1 MKLSV
6 IVIVY
11 DMPRQAMNTL
21 YSLSA
26 QYQYNVCEA
35 DYEVIVVEN
44 HSAHTLNPDDVL
56 QLGNNFR
63 YFLRDEPGVSPV
75 PAVNFGCDQAQGEYL
90 GLIIDGA
97 RMVTPRVIQ
106 YALLAFSMNPQSLVM
121 VPGYH
126 LGEQD
131 QKFHLD
137 SGHNAEKEKA
147 RLETLDW
154 KQNGYRLFQYATWS
168 SSNQRG
174 YFQPMQECNC
184 LFTSYKNFEVIGR
197 ADERFQLSGGGSI
210 NLHIYRS
217 LGLLPHILLI
227 VLPGEGSFHQFHGG
241 ITTQQLDAQD
251 ERQQLLKQFD
261 AQLNAIWQEKS
272 HHDFKAL
279 TREPLMLGAVTR
291 WAQPFLHKA
300 SELAT
305 TRFNRL
311 TQNGK
316 PFWEDDAVFD
326 RFTENRVSVVDDN
339 YTVPDF

>member
-1 MKLSV
+1 
-6 IVIVY
+6 
-11 DMPRQAMNTL
+11 
-21 YSLSA
+21 
-26 QYQYNVCEA
+26 
-35 DYEVIVVEN
+35 
-44 HSAHTLNPDDVL
+44 
-56 QLGNNFR
+56 
-63 YFLRDEPGVSPV
+63 
-75 PAVNFGCDQAQGEYL
+75 
-90 GLIIDGA
+90 
-97 RMVTPRVIQ
+97 
-106 YALLAFSMNPQSLVM
+106 
-121 VPGYH
+121 
-126 LGEQD
+126 
-131 QKFHLD
+131 
-137 SGHNAEKEKA
+137 
-147 RLETLDW
+147 
-154 KQNGYRLFQYATWS
+154 
-168 SSNQRG
+168 
-174 YFQPMQECNC
+174 MQECNC
-184 LFTSYKNFEVIGR
+184 LFTSYKNFEAIGR